1 MRPCDKCGG
10 QEEVRAL
17 SSEEVIRLLEK
28 VSGWSLTDGAIAREF
43 HFTDFSSAIEFVNK
57 VAALAEKE
65 DHHPDI
71 TVSYDKVRL
80 TLSTH
85 KVGALSCK
93 DFMLAAKIDRL
104 MQDKDG

>member
-1 MRPCDKCGG
+1 MRPCEKCGES
-10 QEEVRAL
+10 EEIRAL
-17 SSEEVIRLLEK
+17 SSDEVISLLNK

-43 HFTDFSSAIEFVNK
+43 LFRDFRSAIEFVNT
-57 VAALAEKE
+57 VAELAEKE

-71 TVSYDKVRL
+71 SVSYKNVRL

-85 KVGALSCK
+85 KVEGLSCK

-104 MQDKDG
+104 IQDKDA